1 MNAKGRNR
9 RVLAAAAVGIMVLAA
24 VLGST
29 YAWNNYRQH
38 KTNDANAGATF
49 YKARLV
55 ENMTPPKRKT
65 GKFRTR
71 QLKTGSR

>member
-9 RVLAAAAVGIMVLAA
+9 RVVAAAAVGIMVLAA

-49 YKARLV
+49 YLSLIHICRKHRLIFL
-55 ENMTPPKRKT
+55 TA
-65 GKFRTR
+65 
-71 QLKTGSR
+71 